1 MLDMVATVDAFV
13 VGFVQA
19 ELAEEE
25 ARRRTGLTEEQW
37 RARMAPYIR
46 QLMGTGRYPFLE
58 RIVRE
63 AEDFPTSTR
72 PSSAGSR
79 WSSTGWPPA
88 SNAGDHRPPPRVRRE
103 PRAAGPAGG
112 GPARPPRG

>member
-13 VGFVQA
+13 VGFGQA

-37 RARMAPYIR
+37 RARMAPCIR
-46 QLMGTGRYPFLE
+46 QLIDTGRYPFWSGSCG
-58 RIVRE
+58 RPRTS
-63 AEDFPTSTR
+63 PTSTR

-79 WSSTGWPPA
+79 WSWTGWPPA
-88 SNAGDHRPPPRVRRE
+88 SNAGGHRPAPPGE
-103 PRAAGPAGG
+103 ARA
-112 GPARPPRG
+112 

>member
-79 WSSTGWPPA
+79 
-88 SNAGDHRPPPRVRRE
+88 
-103 PRAAGPAGG
+103 
-112 GPARPPRG
+112 